1 MINILALVILSQ
13 FGMLSVRSAVGVPT
27 ASNLSPRSSLGNEI
41 NSALK
46 VLELASSSISEFR
59 ADEAAFPFAT
69 ISYAQ
74 TIDGSM

>member
-1 MINILALVILSQ
+1 MMNILALIILSQ
-13 FGMLSVRSAVGVPT
+13 FGLLSVRSTIGVPT
-27 ASNLSPRSSLGNEI
+27 ASNLIPRNSLGTEV

-46 VLELASSSISEFR
+46 VLELASSTILEFS
-59 ADEAAFPFAT
+59 ADDDAFPFAT

>member
-1 MINILALVILSQ
+1 MMKTLALIILSHV
-13 FGMLSVRSAVGVPT
+13 GLVSVRSALGVPT
-27 ASNLSPRSSLGNEI
+27 ANDLIPRSSLSSEV

-46 VLELASSSISEFR
+46 VLELASSTILEYR
-59 ADEAAFPFAT
+59 AEEEAYPFAT

>member
-1 MINILALVILSQ
+1 MMKTLALIILSHV
-13 FGMLSVRSAVGVPT
+13 GLVSVRSAVGAPT
-27 ASNLSPRSSLGNEI
+27 ANNLIPRSSLSTEV

-46 VLELASSSISEFR
+46 VLELASSTILEYR
-59 ADEAAFPFAT
+59 AEEEAYPFAT